1 MTVIEGNHTSPK
13 ASPRAR
19 SVKQPKNLTM
29 LTTVT
34 WAVPLLIIALIA
46 GWQRRWISDDGLI
59 VLRTVRNL
67 QAGNGPVFNAGERVE
82 TNTSMLWQY
91 SIYLFAEMT
100 GGRLETV
107 SLWMALILTGLA
119 VLIGVLATGLLYR
132 SRSLIFVP
140 LGMVVYLAI
149 PAARDFATSGLEW
162 GLSIFWLSVLW
173 LLLALW
179 IREGAPASYRVAPQ
193 SRHAKVSAQKPRAIY
208 GLAFWAG
215 VSWLVR
221 PELALYGGITGLI
234 ILIAARSWAQRA
246 VILAVALPAP
256 LAYQIFRMGYYG
268 AIVPQTA
275 VAKSANEA
283 LWGRGWDYVGNFV
296 NPYGLWWAFGVL
308 ALVTAA
314 LVWFGLRSQQ
324 VVFSDATLASPPSL
338 QRPATAIAILVVCA
352 LLHFTYVIRVGGDFM
367 HGRMLLIPLFAIL
380 LPLSVVPLVDLRGSS
395 MVIQPVLVGAGFLFC
410 LGWAIF
416 AINHPVTYSAAGVK
430 GMNDLHVVDERTYW
444 MYTTKT
450 SPEQPPLYASD
461 YMDMALMNGYAE
473 ANKECA
479 EQREGDPAS
488 PEARQCS
495 GVLLSVGS
503 VGPNGEDDWI
513 PVGAVGLNPAGQPVI
528 PGPVQGFE
536 DLQYHPMTV
545 SFLNLGM
552 TGMMAPLDTRVVD
565 PMGLA
570 NPLAAR
576 MPQIENGRPGHDKY
590 LPLEWQMADSSV
602 FVPFLP
608 SYIDGEE
615 VTEIR
620 SILYTEDFVELFHVY
635 REPMSVHR
643 FWDNIKYSL
652 TTSRT
657 LKFSDDLDDYEGV
670 QPMPDAQIVWP
681 QTAHK

>member
-1 MTVIEGNHTSPK
+1 MTVIEVNRTSPP

-19 SVKQPKNLTM
+19 PAKQPKNLTM
-29 LTTVT
+29 LTTVA
-34 WAVPLLIIALIA
+34 WAVPLFIIALIA

-91 SIYLFAEMT
+91 SIYLFAEIT

-107 SLWMALILTGLA
+107 SLWIALILTGLA
-119 VLIGVLATGLLYR
+119 VLIGLLATGLFYR

-162 GLSIFWLSVLW
+162 GLSIFWLAVLW

-179 IREGAPASYRVAPQ
+179 IREGAPASYRGVPR
-193 SRHAKVSAQKPRAIY
+193 SRHARVSEPRFLALY
-208 GLAFWAG
+208 GVAFWAG

-221 PELALYGGITGLI
+221 PELALYGGITGLV

-246 VILAVALPAP
+246 MILAVALPAP

-283 LWGRGWDYVGNFV
+283 LWGRGWDYVGDFV
-296 NPYGLWWAFGVL
+296 NPYGLWWVVGVL

-314 LVWFGLRSQQ
+314 SVWFGLRAQS
-324 VVFSDATLASPPSL
+324 VVFSDATLASPPHL
-338 QRPATAIAILVVCA
+338 QRPATAITILVVCA
-352 LLHFTYVIRVGGDFM
+352 LLHFIYVIRVGGDFM

-380 LPLSVVPLVDLRGSS
+380 LPVSLVPLVDLRGSS
-395 MVIQPVLVGAGFLFC
+395 MVIQPLAVGAGFLFC
-410 LGWAIF
+410 LGWAIYV
-416 AINHPVTYSAAGVK
+416 IYHPVTFSPDGVK
-430 GMNDLHVVDERTYW
+430 SSDDLHVVDERTFW
-444 MYTTKT
+444 MHATKT
-450 SPEQPPLYASD
+450 SPEQPPLYATD
-461 YMDMALMNGYAE
+461 YLNMGLMNGFAE
-473 ANKECA
+473 ANEECTK
-479 EQREGDPAS
+479 QREADPTSA
-488 PEARQCS
+488 EARQCS
-495 GVLLSVGS
+495 GALLSIGNIGS
-503 VGPNGEDDWI
+503 SNEFNWI
-513 PVGAVGLNPAGQPVI
+513 TVSSVGLNMAEQPVV
-528 PGPVQGFE
+528 PGPAQGFQ

-545 SFLNLGM
+545 SFMNLGM
-552 TGMMAPLDTRVVD
+552 TGMVAPLDTRVVD

-602 FVPFLP
+602 SIPALP
-608 SYIDGEE
+608 RYVDKQE
-615 VTEIR
+615 VAEIR
-620 SILYTEDFVELFHVY
+620 PILYTEDFVELFHVY
-635 REPMSVHR
+635 REPMSMGR
-643 FWDNIKYSL
+643 FWENLKYSL
-652 TTSRT
+652 TTSRS
-657 LKFSDDLDDYEGV
+657 LKFSDDLDDYEGI
-670 QPMPDAQIVWP
+670 QPIPDAQIVWP
-681 QTAHK
+681 EAAHK